1 MITRSNTRGS
11 KRDRM
16 KRSILQTALLIASS
30 ILSHAFAEPMTFA
43 SPTNIFAPVSTP
55 AKSIFGLSMFV
66 LAVTAAIF
74 VVVFTLLA
82 YSVVKFRKRADDDGR
97 EPPQV
102 YGSNQVEIA
111 WTVIPVLV
119 VLTLLV
125 ATARVIA
132 DVQNAARPDNAIE
145 VTAIGH
151 QFWWEFRYPALGVAT
166 ANELHVPVSDGNHPT
181 PTFIKLLSADTDHSF
196 WVPRLAGKTDLI
208 PNHPNSMWIDPH
220 ETGVYLG
227 QCAQYCGTQHAKMLL
242 SVYVQS
248 REDFERWIREQRE
261 PAVVADTVSEGR
273 RVFETTAC
281 INCHSLAGTMATGRF
296 GPDLTHLMSRETIA
310 AGAALNTPENL
321 RLWIRNPDAIKPG
334 SLMPAMQLNDRDLDA
349 LTAYLETLR

>member
-1 MITRSNTRGS
+1 
-11 KRDRM
+11 
-16 KRSILQTALLIASS
+16 
-30 ILSHAFAEPMTFA
+30 
-43 SPTNIFAPVSTP
+43 
-55 AKSIFGLSMFV
+55 
-66 LAVTAAIF
+66 
-74 VVVFTLLA
+74 
-82 YSVVKFRKRADDDGR
+82 
-97 EPPQV
+97 
-102 YGSNQVEIA
+102 
-111 WTVIPVLV
+111 
-119 VLTLLV
+119 
-125 ATARVIA
+125 
-132 DVQNAARPDNAIE
+132 
-145 VTAIGH
+145 
-151 QFWWEFRYPALGVAT
+151 
-166 ANELHVPVSDGNHPT
+166 
-181 PTFIKLLSADTDHSF
+181 
-196 WVPRLAGKTDLI
+196 
-208 PNHPNSMWIDPH
+208 
-220 ETGVYLG
+220 
-227 QCAQYCGTQHAKMLL
+227 MLL

>member
-1 MITRSNTRGS
+1 MITRSNTPGS

-16 KRSILQTALLIASS
+16 KRSTLQKALLIASS
-30 ILSHAFAEPMTFA
+30 MVSHAFAEPMAFA

-132 DVQNAARPDNAIE
+132 DVQNAARSDNAIE

-242 SVYVQS
+242 SIYVQS

-281 INCHSLAGTMATGRF
+281 INCHSVAGTMATGRF